1 MTEVELLEKIVELLE
16 FIKVY
21 IVDIHAILYFLVTVG
36 FSLLVV
42 YITCRPIF
50 WFLHEY

>member
-16 FIKVY
+16 YIKVY
-21 IVDIHAILYFLVTVG
+21 IVDIHAILFFTITVG
-36 FSLLVV
+36 FALLVV
-42 YITCRPIF
+42 YITCKPLW